1 MSKWLWKL
9 KKHKQPFIKLNISKA
24 PGGCLFCCIYLADIY
39 SMPNSRAVYLALVII
54 TIILGLLSRHF
65 KFIPLF
71 IGDILWATMVY
82 FIMRFLFISKPIKF
96 NVIAALLFC
105 FAIEFSQLYK
115 APWINDL
122 RHTLFGRLVLGEG
135 FLWSDLLCYV
145 IGLGMGVGIDS
156 RWKE

>member
-1 MSKWLWKL
+1 MAKTRITYFTLT
-9 KKHKQPFIKLNISKA
+9 IA
-24 PGGCLFCCIYLADIY
+24 
-39 SMPNSRAVYLALVII
+39 
-54 TIILGLLSRHF
+54 TIILGLLSRHY

-82 FIMRFLFISKPIKF
+82 FIMRFLFIAKPIKF

-115 APWINDL
+115 APWINEL

-135 FLWSDLLCYV
+135 FLWGDLLCYV
-145 IGLGMGVGIDS
+145 IGVGIGVGIDQLLQ
-156 RWKE
+156 KIKPHKQ

>member
-1 MSKWLWKL
+1 MPKNRVTF
-9 KKHKQPFIKLNISKA
+9 FIL
-24 PGGCLFCCIYLADIY
+24 
-39 SMPNSRAVYLALVII
+39 II
-54 TIILGLLSRHF
+54 LTIILGLLSRHF

-82 FIMRFLFISKPIKF
+82 FIMRFLFIDKSVQF
-96 NVIAALLFC
+96 NVITALIFC

-115 APWINDL
+115 APWINEI

-145 IGLGMGVGIDS
+145 IGVGMGVAAEKAILKRS
-156 RWKE
+156 KLK

>member
-1 MSKWLWKL
+1 
-9 KKHKQPFIKLNISKA
+9 
-24 PGGCLFCCIYLADIY
+24 
-39 SMPNSRAVYLALVII
+39 MPKSRPVHFALIII

-82 FIMRFLFISKPIKF
+82 FIMRFLFIAKSARF

-145 IGLGMGVGIDS
+145 IGVGIGAGIEKS
-156 RWKE
+156 IIFNFKTNRTN